1 MMKNQKHL
9 PGKSIDKVLGN
20 PPGTSNE
27 IDNCMAILLS
37 NPRNFAALFNSLHI
51 FQDKILPEDLA
62 EMDSRLSVLRFKDY
76 AEIKKKGQTL
86 YRDNLKIWKGRIQVC
101 M

>member
-1 MMKNQKHL
+1 MNNQKHL

-76 AEIKKKGQTL
+76 
-86 YRDNLKIWKGRIQVC
+86 LKFPGINYNYY
-101 M
+101 